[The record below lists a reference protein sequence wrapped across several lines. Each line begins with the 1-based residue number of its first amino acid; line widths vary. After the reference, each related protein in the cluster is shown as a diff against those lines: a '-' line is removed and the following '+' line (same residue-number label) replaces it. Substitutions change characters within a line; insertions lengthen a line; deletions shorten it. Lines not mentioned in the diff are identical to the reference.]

1 MGRHTGPKEK
11 LSRREGVDLDLKGER
26 SALGKSAMDRRPYP
40 PGQHGRGRRR
50 ASEYSMQLRAKQQAK
65 ITYGLREQQFSTLFR
80 KAAREEGMAGE
91 NLLRH
96 LERRLDNVV
105 FRLGLAT
112 TRAQARQFV
121 VHRHV
126 TVNGKRVDRPSYEVS
141 SGDEVAIKADA
152 PVEPLVRRA
161 TDLAGPT
168 PDWLLADHDNLRGSV
183 SRLPERSDVTIPVDE
198 RLIVEYYSLSS

>member
-1 MGRHTGPKEK
+1 MGRYTGPKEK
-11 LSRREGVDLDLKGER
+11 LSRREGVDLGLKGER
-26 SALGKSAMDRRPYP
+26 ALSGKSAMERRPYP

-50 ASEYSMQLRAKQQAK
+50 ASEYSLQLRAKQQAK
-65 ITYGLREQQFSTLFR
+65 ITYGLRERQFANLFR
-80 KAAREEGMAGE
+80 KASREEGMAGE

-112 TRAQARQFV
+112 TRAQSRQFV

-126 TVNGKRVDRPSYEVS
+126 EVNGKRVDRPSFEVS
-141 SGDEVAIKADA
+141 PGDQVAIKTSAA
-152 PVEPLVRRA
+152 IEPLVRRA
-161 TDLAGPT
+161 TELAGPT

-183 SRLPERSDVTIPVDE
+183 NRLPDRADVTIPVEE